1 MPPPA
6 GRSAFQSMRI
16 MAPMDSTRSRM
27 QVADIDHE
35 LDQAQKE
42 GPVRDITIPP
52 CPELLSALMHEMRQ
66 PDPDPAEITR
76 IAGSDVALAAALMR
90 VANSP
95 FYSRAR
101 SATTV
106 AEAVTLLGMGQTAA
120 ILTGIL
126 TRNAIPVN
134 SPLLEHFWET
144 STRRS
149 LAMAFIARQLYGV
162 DAEVAQTC
170 GLFMHVG
177 LPILLQ
183 GLRGY
188 SGTLAEA
195 LARQDRSF
203 TETENAAHR
212 TDHAVVG
219 AIVAR
224 TWHLPPVIAFAIR
237 LHHDFTVLR
246 VSSIP
251 AGVRTLV
258 AVAAV
263 AEHLVADFEGVP
275 RQPEWERH
283 GAACLAYLQLG
294 ESEVD
299 LWIDTL
305 HPVFEAVALN

>member
-1 MPPPA
+1 MTKAARPA
-6 GRSAFQSMRI
+6 SLQI
-16 MAPMDSTRSRM
+16 
-27 QVADIDHE
+27 ADIDRE
-35 LDQAQKE
+35 LDQARAE
-42 GPVRDITIPP
+42 GPVRDIVIPP
-52 CPELLSALMHEMRQ
+52 CPELLTALQLEMRQ
-66 PDPDPAEITR
+66 PDPDPAEVTR
-76 IAGSDVALAAALMR
+76 IAGSDVAMAAALLR
-90 VANSP
+90 LANSP
-95 FYSRAR
+95 LYSRAR
-101 SATTV
+101 PAHTV
-106 AEAVTLLGMGQTAA
+106 AEAVSLLGLGQTAA
-120 ILTGIL
+120 ILTGFL
-126 TRNAIPVN
+126 ARNSIPAH

-149 LAMAFIARQLYGV
+149 LAMAFIARQLHGV

-188 SGTLAEA
+188 AGTLAEA
-195 LARQDRSF
+195 MARQDRSF

-224 TWHLPPVIAFAIR
+224 TWYLPPVIAFAIR
-237 LHHDFTVLR
+237 LHHDFHVLR

-258 AVAAV
+258 ALTAV
-263 AEHLVADFEGVP
+263 AEHLVADFEGV
-275 RQPEWERH
+275 QIQGEWTQY
-283 GAACLAYLQLG
+283 GPACLAYLQIG

-299 LWIDTL
+299 LWVDTL
-305 HPVFEAVALN
+305 HPVFEFVVLA